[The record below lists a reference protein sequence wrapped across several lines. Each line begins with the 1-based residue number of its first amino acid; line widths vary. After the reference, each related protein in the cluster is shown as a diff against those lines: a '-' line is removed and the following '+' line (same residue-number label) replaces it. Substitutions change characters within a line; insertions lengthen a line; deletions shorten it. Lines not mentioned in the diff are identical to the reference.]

1 MAMDITFE
9 KVGFSYSAGTPFEN
23 RALYDVNLTIPVG
36 SYTALIGHTG
46 SGKSTVTQHLNALLK
61 PTEGTVTIGDRVITA
76 KSNNKNLKSLRKK
89 VGIVFQ
95 FPESQLFE
103 ETIAKDIAF
112 GPMNFGVSKDD
123 AREIA
128 KRMLPLVG
136 LDESFMERSPFD
148 LSGGQMRR
156 VAIAGVLAM
165 EPEVLVLDEPTA
177 GLDPAGRRDIMNMFY
192 QLHVDKGLTIVLV
205 THQMNDVATYADHVV
220 IMEKGTVVKM
230 GPPSEIF
237 QDAEWLHGK
246 QLGLPSALEFLDKFS
261 KKTGIDF
268 GAARPLRTEYLA
280 SVLID
285 KIKEN
290 RSSEQKSSG
299 EAGETDA

>member
-1 MAMDITFE
+1 MDITFE
-9 KVGFSYSAGTPFEN
+9 KVGYSYSAGTPFEN
-23 RALYDVNLTIPVG
+23 RALYDVNLNIPDG

-61 PTEGTVTIGDRVITA
+61 PTQGSVTIGDRIITN
-76 KSNNKNLKSLRKK
+76 KSNNKNLKGLRKK

-112 GPMNFGVSKDD
+112 GPMNFGVSEAD
-123 AREIA
+123 AMAIVR
-128 KRMLPLVG
+128 RVLPLVG

-177 GLDPAGRRDIMNMFY
+177 GLDPAGRREIMNMFN
-192 QLHVDKGLTIVLV
+192 QLHIDNGLTIVLV

-220 IMEKGTVVKM
+220 ILEKGTVVRM
-230 GPPSEIF
+230 GPPAEIF
-237 QDAEWLHGK
+237 KDAAWLQEK
-246 QLGLPSALEFLDKFS
+246 QLGLPSALAFLDTLS

-268 GAARPLRTEYLA
+268 GSERPLRTEQLA
-280 SVLID
+280 AVLIA

-290 RSSEQKSSG
+290 QGTKNVAKEEG
-299 EAGETDA
+299 GIDVG